1 MLIDHIASAGTL
13 ESSDIMI
20 TIEPGT
26 NGIELTLTSPVIQQ
40 YGKHIRKT
48 ITDTLHRLGVATPL
62 SPLLIT
68 VPWTAL
74 SKPAQNVPFS
84 VPQAILKKYR
94 GEISYYELKPQQKA
108 SAALHAFFKL
118 SKARPYKGSL
128 HIRS

>member
-48 ITDTLHRLGVATPL
+48 ITDTLHRLGVANA
-62 SPLLIT
+62 S
-68 VPWTAL
+68 VTAVD
-74 SKPAQNVPFS
+74 N
-84 VPQAILKKYR
+84 
-94 GEISYYELKPQQKA
+94 G
-108 SAALHAFFKL
+108 ALDCTI
-118 SKARPYKGSL
+118 KARTECAVF
-128 HIRS
+128 RSANNTEKIPWGDIIL

>member
-48 ITDTLHRLGVATPL
+48 ITDTLHRLGVANA
-62 SPLLIT
+62 S
-68 VPWTAL
+68 VTAVDNGAL
-74 SKPAQNVPFS
+74 DCTIKARTECAVFRSASN
-84 VPQAILKKYR
+84 R
-94 GEISYYELKPQQKA
+94 EISYYELKPQQKA

>member
-48 ITDTLHRLGVATPL
+48 ITDTLHRLG
-62 SPLLIT
+62 
-68 VPWTAL
+68 
-74 SKPAQNVPFS
+74 SKR
-84 VPQAILKKYR
+84 LCHR
-94 GEISYYELKPQQKA
+94 C
-108 SAALHAFFKL
+108 
-118 SKARPYKGSL
+118 
-128 HIRS
+128 

>member
-40 YGKHIRKT
+40 YGKHIHKT
-48 ITDTLHRLGVATPL
+48 ITDTLHRLGVANA
-62 SPLLIT
+62 SVIT
-68 VPWTAL
+68 VPWTAP